1 MQRIGKAIRVNSSQ
15 SIRLPKMEHLTVLI
29 PSTSQPAW
37 GGYSIFDLKEK
48 GASIH
53 EITIKLNISP
63 ITGLTGTQANF
74 PNYNPAF
81 FFLQRLEIVINNN
94 IIDTIYPEEQWL
106 RQQLFEYDE
115 RRKYTNVLCGDYA
128 NPAQR
133 ALLAS
138 VQNDYY
144 IPLWSFFK
152 QTHLTLINTS
162 HEVQLRCY
170 WNTSANNINVGTLTG
185 TALSTINSG
194 VLLVKLTRHSQSVIQ
209 SKHKEMIASPVHSK
223 FTELRYGTFVVN
235 AGTSSTNIVLTSIVG
250 PVAFLIF
257 IVRNSANL
265 SGTNYWNFQAIKDW
279 AILDASSTNITG
291 GVQITHAESL
301 LLLNKD
307 YVLSSYSTEN
317 SLSSTNNNNA
327 NVYIYGFSGNVSDI
341 IHSGRSLGYHYFQG
355 NEQILLNFNSQLT
368 ANVQVDVYAYCD
380 SAIEQHQTYVKKIS
394 VV

>member
-1 MQRIGKAIRVNSSQ
+1 MSKTIKVNSSQ
-15 SIRLPKMEHLTVLI
+15 SVRLPYMEHLTVLI
-29 PSTSQPAW
+29 PSTSQPSW

-48 GASIH
+48 GCSIH

-63 ITGLTGTQANF
+63 ITGLTGTQANY

-106 RQQLFEYDE
+106 RNQLFEFDE
-115 RRKYTNVLCGDYA
+115 KRKYINLLCGDYA
-128 NPAQR
+128 NIAQR
-133 ALLAS
+133 NALATAQS
-138 VQNDYY
+138 DYY
-144 IPLWSFFK
+144 IPLWSLFK
-152 QTHLTLINTS
+152 QTHLTLINTN
-162 HEVQLRCY
+162 HEVQFRCY

-185 TALSTINSG
+185 TPLSTINSG
-194 VLLVKLTRHSQSVIQ
+194 VLMVKLTRHTGETLQ
-209 SKHKEMIASPVHSK
+209 SKTRQMSPFSPFHSK
-223 FTELRYGTFVVN
+223 FTELRYGTFTVN
-235 AGTSSTNIVLTSIVG
+235 AGTSSSNIVLTPIVG

-265 SGTNYWNFQAIKDW
+265 NGTNYWNFQAIKDW

-291 GVQITHAESL
+291 GVQITHKDAI

-307 YVLSSYSTEN
+307 HVLSSYCTEN
-317 SLSSTNNNNA
+317 GLSVTNNNNA
-327 NVYIYGFSGNVSDI
+327 NVYIYGFSGNISDVV
-341 IHSGRSLGYHYFQG
+341 HSGRSLGYHYFQG
-355 NEQILLNFNSQLT
+355 NEQILINFNSQLS

-380 SAIEQHQTYVKKIS
+380 AAVEQSTNYVKKIS

>member
-1 MQRIGKAIRVNSSQ
+1 MNKQLRVNQSQ
-15 SIRLPKMEHLTVLI
+15 SVRLPKMEHLTVLI
-29 PSTSQPAW
+29 PSTSQPSW

-48 GASIH
+48 NCSIH

-63 ITGLTGTQANF
+63 ITGLTGTQANY
-74 PNYNPAF
+74 PNYNPSF
-81 FFLQRLEIVINNN
+81 WFLQRLEIVINNN

-106 RQQLFEYDE
+106 RQQLFNYDE
-115 RRKYTNVLCGDYA
+115 TRKYNNLMCGDYS

-138 VQNDYY
+138 AQNDYY

-170 WNTSANNINVGTLTG
+170 WNSSANNINVGTLTG
-185 TALSTINSG
+185 TPLSTINSG
-194 VLLVKLTRHSQSVIQ
+194 VLLVKLTRHSQPVIQ
-209 SKHKEMIASPVHSK
+209 NKINDFSKIAHSK

-235 AGTSSTNIVLTSIVG
+235 SGTATTNLVLTSIVG

-257 IVRNSANL
+257 VVRNTSNL
-265 SGTNYWNFQAIKDW
+265 YGTNYWNFQAVKDW

-291 GVQITHAESL
+291 GVQITHAEAL

-307 YVLSSYSTEN
+307 YVLSSYTTEN

-327 NVYIYGFSGNVSDI
+327 NVYIYGFSGNVPDI
-341 IHSGRSLGYHYFQG
+341 VHTGRSYGYHYFQG
-355 NEQILLNFNSQLT
+355 NEQLLINFNASLSQ
-368 ANVQVDVYAYCD
+368 NVQVDVYAYCD
-380 SAIEQHQTYVKKIS
+380 AAVEQSLNYVKKIS
-394 VV
+394 VY